1 MKKIV
6 STFIALFVAFI
17 GINAQKV
24 TFEYQAFTAMIPSVK
39 GKASVSATI
48 GDITVTIADT
58 YKNSK
63 TASFGL
69 YGNGETLAARGSSK
83 TEFTLTA
90 SINSNDASSNKIIK
104 SIAVYSA
111 DVTPMCGGSVV
122 ENSGDEFSIMDAE
135 KAFMV
140 IENDYQDYNSFSYK
154 VNLKTEVRIT
164 KIEVVYGELVDNVV
178 LSDSEDYPY
187 SGRNIYAKNVTYTR
201 SMGTNH
207 WGTLCLP
214 FKFTLNDDN
223 FAGYYTHSMS
233 NVSEGFAT
241 IKKYANGE
249 KITAGLPIV
258 FWTNKSEIVVNSKNV
273 LLSDDFYTD
282 GISKI
287 TRIGSA
293 GQRFYACGNLKKV
306 RYENEYVYY
315 VSKDKLIYCGGNA
328 NVNIKPY
335 RAFMLPDLSV
345 ARYRRLANVR
355 SLTFDVLDEDDNV
368 VDDFDFADNNEVTA
382 VESVESDTQDDII
395 GIFTSD
401 GKKVNELQKGL
412 NIVKTTN
419 GVKKVYIR

>member
-1 MKKIV
+1 
-6 STFIALFVAFI
+6 
-17 GINAQKV
+17 
-24 TFEYQAFTAMIPSVK
+24 
-39 GKASVSATI
+39 
-48 GDITVTIADT
+48 
-58 YKNSK
+58 
-63 TASFGL
+63 
-69 YGNGETLAARGSSK
+69 
-83 TEFTLTA
+83 
-90 SINSNDASSNKIIK
+90 
-104 SIAVYSA
+104 
-111 DVTPMCGGSVV
+111 
-122 ENSGDEFSIMDAE
+122 
-135 KAFMV
+135 
-140 IENDYQDYNSFSYK
+140 
-154 VNLKTEVRIT
+154 
-164 KIEVVYGELVDNVV
+164 
-178 LSDSEDYPY
+178 
-187 SGRNIYAKNVTYTR
+187 
-201 SMGTNH
+201 
-207 WGTLCLP
+207 
-214 FKFTLNDDN
+214 
-223 FAGYYTHSMS
+223 MS
-233 NVSEGFAT
+233 NISEGFAT

-258 FWTNKSEIVVNSKNV
+258 FWTNKSEIVVKSKNV
-273 LLSDDFYTD
+273 LLSDGFYTD

-287 TRIGSA
+287 TRIGAA

-355 SLTFDVLDEDDNV
+355 SLTFDVLDENDNL
-368 VDDFDFADNNEVTA
+368 VDGFDFADNNEITA